1 MYQNRD
7 TMNNPRSVS
16 PMVSPPNPDLSETQR
31 QASCGEFSRLEKR
44 IGARKM
50 TFHSKSMPRGAMF
63 LDQEASRNFHDKRYD
78 LFRTMSGKL
87 ERQISNLRGK
97 PNESSL
103 LQDHKEITESLTA
116 DRYFDALQGPELE
129 TLKVLYCSFLLD
141 LFFFWLLP
149 LDLRIGEYNRTR
161 RR

>member
-1 MYQNRD
+1 M
-7 TMNNPRSVS
+7 
-16 PMVSPPNPDLSETQR
+16 
-31 QASCGEFSRLEKR
+31 K
-44 IGARKM
+44 
-50 TFHSKSMPRGAMF
+50 FHSKSMPRGAMF

-97 PNESSL
+97 PTESS

-129 TLKVLYCSFLLD
+129 TLKVFYHSFLLIW
-141 LFFFWLLP
+141 LSYTCVWLL
-149 LDLRIGEYNRTR
+149 LFMGLLVDDR
-161 RR
+161 RRRR

>member
-1 MYQNRD
+1 M
-7 TMNNPRSVS
+7 M
-16 PMVSPPNPDLSETQR
+16 
-31 QASCGEFSRLEKR
+31 K
-44 IGARKM
+44 
-50 TFHSKSMPRGAMF
+50 FHSKSMPRGAMF

-97 PNESSL
+97 PTECS

-129 TLKVLYCSFLLD
+129 TLKVII
-141 LFFFWLLP
+141 LFIFAAYALIHSYLIWLLP
-149 LDLRIGEYNRTR
+149 CNR
-161 RR
+161 RRKR